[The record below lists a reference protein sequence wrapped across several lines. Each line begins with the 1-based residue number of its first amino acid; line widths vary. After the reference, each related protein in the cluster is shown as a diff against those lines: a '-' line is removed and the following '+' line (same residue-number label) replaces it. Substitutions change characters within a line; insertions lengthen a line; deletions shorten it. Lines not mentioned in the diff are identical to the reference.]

1 LQIRIVGSTPT
12 GASASETP
20 AMCRQQRP
28 SQGFFRCQRR
38 LELISRRL
46 ILRGRVFPI
55 IRAKY
60 LRHRIVVVFVD
71 GGGDQAGFAAFSP
84 AT

>member
-1 LQIRIVGSTPT
+1 
-12 GASASETP
+12 
-20 AMCRQQRP
+20 MCRQQRP